1 MAPYD
6 RPGAVAELH
15 SIDRLGYRLA
25 RSAPAAG
32 RALFG
37 AMFAACRRSPER
49 ALQGF
54 RNDVS
59 EPDQAAIDALTDEVK
74 AMGWFIEAGRKG
86 GRGPTHDYRALGDWA
101 FPLGDVTA
109 PVELW
114 QGDADVLVPMAHAED
129 LAAVVPGAT
138 LRRCPGEGHLVMATH
153 ATELLATEIGRASC
167 RERV

>member
-59 EPDQAAIDALTDEVK
+59 EPDQAAIDALPDAQRLVITLRDVAGFDGAEVCELLDLSE
-74 AMGWFIEAGRKG
+74 GNQRVLL
-86 GRGPTHDYRALGDWA
+86 HRARA
-101 FPLGDVTA
+101 KVR
-109 PVELW
+109 
-114 QGDADVLVPMAHAED
+114 
-129 LAAVVPGAT
+129 AT
-138 LRRCPGEGHLVMATH
+138 LETYVEEDVA
-153 ATELLATEIGRASC
+153 
-167 RERV
+167 